1 MSTKDNDIKMQLKI
15 LQELKQIDSSLVS
28 LKEAFEELKKEGDLT
43 DDDISVILEEFE
55 RFASGKELQMEDVR
69 NDLRRIYERY
79 FSKFGERAIV
89 PVKGG
94 VCSGCFI
101 AIPPMRQDKIRAMD
115 EIIYCENCGRIL
127 IWDDESEG

>member
-1 MSTKDNDIKMQLKI
+1 MTDKSAGFKDQIRI
-15 LQELKQIDSSLVS
+15 LQELKTIDSSLTA
-28 LKEAFEELKKEGDLT
+28 LTKAFEELKKDGDLT
-43 DDDISVILEEFE
+43 DDDIAEILREFE
-55 RFASGKELQMEDVR
+55 SFASGKEIKMEDVR

-89 PVKGG
+89 PVKNG

-101 AIPPMRQDKIRAMD
+101 SIPPMRQDKIRAMD

-127 IWDDESEG
+127 VWEEDE